1 MRRPL
6 SSNHDAGRAGYD
18 DDDDN
23 LDDGCGDD
31 NDVADDDDDD
41 DVGGDGVKPVVALL
55 ETTRSTRASV
65 HEGKAGQCSLN

>member
-18 DDDDN
+18 DGDN
-23 LDDGCGDD
+23 LDDSDDGDDGCGGDEDD
-31 NDVADDDDDD
+31 
-41 DVGGDGVKPVVALL
+41 GCGDGVKPVVALL
-55 ETTRSTRASV
+55 DTTRSTRASV

>member
-1 MRRPL
+1 M

-31 NDVADDDDDD
+31 NDVADDDYDDD
-41 DVGGDGVKPVVALL
+41 DGGDGVKPVVALL

-65 HEGKAGQCSLN
+65 HEGKAGQCSLY